1 MSKVKFKPGTMIY
14 PLPAVIVSCGETKE
28 EYNATTVAWTGTL
41 CTEPPMCY
49 VSLRKTRLSHSI
61 ISRTRHFVINIT
73 TEQMCRATDWCGVRS
88 GRDFNKFEQTGLT
101 PIQAPD
107 VRAPYIEESPLC
119 VECEVVEVRELGSHD
134 MFIADIVSV
143 DVEESLIDAKG
154 RLDLNSAELVSYSHG
169 EYCKLGKK
177 LGTFGFSVRKKPK
190 TRRGAGRR

>member
-1 MSKVKFKPGTMIY
+1 MA
-14 PLPAVIVSCGETKE
+14 PLPVVMVSCG
-28 EYNATTVAWTGTL
+28 TTEKPNIITIAWTGIL
-41 CTEPPMCY
+41 ASEPPKTY
-49 VSLRKTRLSHSI
+49 VSVRKERFSYDMIKNSGE
-61 ISRTRHFVINIT
+61 FVINLVNA
-73 TEQMCRATDWCGVRS
+73 ELVKSADYCGVAS
-88 GRDFNKFEQTGLT
+88 GRNVDKFDTCGLT
-101 PIQAPD
+101 PKEAFKLDCPI
-107 VRAPYIEESPLC
+107 IEESPLSL
-119 VECEVVEVRELGSHD
+119 ECKVSDIIPLGSHD